1 MKLVPL
7 FDKVVLK
14 QLVAEET
21 TKSGIVLPGQAK
33 EKPQQGTVVA
43 AGPGK
48 KDEPMEVKVGDVV
61 IYGKYAGTE
70 VSVDG
75 KDYLIMKQSDI
86 LAIL

>member
-1 MKLVPL
+1 MRTSVR
-7 FDKVVLK
+7 DRAGVVTVYK
-14 QLVAEET
+14 AVREGTAEVTVEW
-21 TKSGIVLPGQAK
+21 V
-33 EKPQQGTVVA
+33 PQQGTVVA

-70 VSVDG
+70 VSVEG